1 MRGGYPKNMHTCYT
15 GPYTH
20 HEKRISCQMKFAL
33 LWPQHDMIG
42 NHLSMIS
49 GSSGNDETGSGN
61 GGAGG
66 GGRQPNNIA
75 FIYRPYRASH
85 EQF

>member
-1 MRGGYPKNMHTCYT
+1 MALHVKRRGVYPKTYTCYT

-20 HEKRISCQMKFAL
+20 HERISCQMKFAL

-49 GSSGNDETGSGN
+49 GSSGNDESVAALPRLLGPAWPFQDGWARMGTS
-61 GGAGG
+61 
-66 GGRQPNNIA
+66 
-75 FIYRPYRASH
+75 
-85 EQF
+85 

>member
-1 MRGGYPKNMHTCYT
+1 MHTCYT

-49 GSSGNDETGSGN
+49 GSSGNDETGPVER
-61 GGAGG
+61 GAGG
-66 GGRQPNNIA
+66 GGRPPNNIVLA
-75 FIYRPYRASH
+75 QPLFKNYVVSLNITT
-85 EQF
+85 

>member
-1 MRGGYPKNMHTCYT
+1 MHTCYT

-49 GSSGNDETGSGN
+49 GSSGNDETGSAERGRGARAGV
-61 GGAGG
+61 GGCPP
-66 GGRQPNNIA
+66 PNK
-75 FIYRPYRASH
+75 
-85 EQF
+85 